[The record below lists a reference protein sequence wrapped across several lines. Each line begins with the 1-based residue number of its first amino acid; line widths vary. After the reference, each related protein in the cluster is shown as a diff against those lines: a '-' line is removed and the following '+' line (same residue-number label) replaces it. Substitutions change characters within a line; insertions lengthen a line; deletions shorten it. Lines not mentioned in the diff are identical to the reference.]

1 MEGKIKI
8 IRRAFLMNQLV
19 QILAGNARLT
29 SQQLAAMTGDTPE
42 EVDAKIAA
50 LQAQGVIRGYKAIV
64 DWDKTDRDF
73 CTARIELKV
82 TPKSGMGFDEI
93 AGTIAQFD
101 EVESVELMSGGY
113 DLGLTVTGKSFKDVA
128 MFVAQRL
135 APLDSVVSTA
145 THFVLK
151 TYKQGGIMTCG
162 QEKDER
168 EGA

>member
-1 MEGKIKI
+1 
-8 IRRAFLMNQLV
+8 MNQLV

-29 SQQLAAMTGDTPE
+29 NQQLAAMTGDTPE
-42 EVDAKIAA
+42 GVEAKLAA
-50 LQAQGVIRGYKAIV
+50 LQADGVIRGYKAVV

-145 THFVLK
+145 THFVLR

-162 QEKDER
+162 REKDER

>member
-1 MEGKIKI
+1 MD
-8 IRRAFLMNQLV
+8 QLI
-19 QILAGNARLT
+19 QILANNARL
-29 SQQLAAMTGDTPE
+29 SAEQLAAMTGSTPAQ
-42 EVDAKIAA
+42 VAARIDA
-50 LQAQGVIRGYKAIV
+50 LQTEGVIRGYKAVV
-64 DWDKTDRDF
+64 DWEKTDRDF

-93 AGTIAQFD
+93 AVTIAQID

-113 DLGLTVTGKSFKDVA
+113 DLGLTVTGKTFKDVA

-135 APLDSVVSTA
+135 APLDSVESTA

-162 QEKDER
+162 QEKGER

>member
-1 MEGKIKI
+1 MD
-8 IRRAFLMNQLV
+8 QLV
-19 QILAGNARLT
+19 QILADNARLT
-29 SQQLAAMTGDTPE
+29 SQQLAAMTGSTPQ
-42 EVDAKIAA
+42 EVEKRLAA
-50 LQAQGVIRGYKAIV
+50 LQSEGVIRGYKAVV
-64 DWDKTDRDF
+64 DWDKAGRDF

-93 AGTIAQFD
+93 ASTIAQFD

-113 DLGLTVTGKSFKDVA
+113 DLGLTVTGKSLQDVA

-151 TYKQGGIMTCG
+151 TYKQGGVMTCG
-162 QEKDER
+162 DERDER
-168 EGA
+168 EGG

>member
-1 MEGKIKI
+1 MD
-8 IRRAFLMNQLV
+8 QLV
-19 QILAGNARLT
+19 QILADNARLT
-29 SQQLAAMTGDTPE
+29 SQQLAAMTGSTPQ
-42 EVDAKIAA
+42 EVEKRLAA
-50 LQAQGVIRGYKAIV
+50 LQSEGVIRGYKAVV
-64 DWDKTDRDF
+64 DWDKAGRDF

-93 AGTIAQFD
+93 ASTIAQFD

-113 DLGLTVTGKSFKDVA
+113 DLGLTVAGKSLQDVA

-145 THFVLK
+145 THFVLRS
-151 TYKQGGIMTCG
+151 YKQGGIMTCG
-162 QEKDER
+162 QEQDER

>member
-1 MEGKIKI
+1 MD
-8 IRRAFLMNQLV
+8 QLI
-19 QILAGNARLT
+19 QILANNARL
-29 SQQLAAMTGDTPE
+29 SAEQLAAMTGSTPAQ
-42 EVDAKIAA
+42 VAARIDA
-50 LQAQGVIRGYKAIV
+50 LQAEGVIRVYMAVV
-64 DWDKTDRDF
+64 DWEKTDRDF

-93 AGTIAQFD
+93 AVTIAQFD

-113 DLGLTVTGKSFKDVA
+113 DLGLTVTGKTFKDVA

-135 APLDSVVSTA
+135 APLDSVESTA

>member
-1 MEGKIKI
+1 MD
-8 IRRAFLMNQLV
+8 QLI
-19 QILAGNARLT
+19 QILANNARL
-29 SQQLAAMTGDTPE
+29 SAEQLAAMTGSTPAQ
-42 EVDAKIAA
+42 VAARMDA
-50 LQAQGVIRGYKAIV
+50 LQAEGVIRGYKAVV
-64 DWDKTDRDF
+64 DWEKTDRDF

-93 AGTIAQFD
+93 AVTIAQFD

-113 DLGLTVTGKSFKDVA
+113 DLGLTVTGKTFKDVA

-135 APLDSVVSTA
+135 APLDSVESTA

>member
-1 MEGKIKI
+1 MEK
-8 IRRAFLMNQLV
+8 
-19 QILAGNARLT
+19 RL
-29 SQQLAAMTGDTPE
+29 
-42 EVDAKIAA
+42 AA
-50 LQAQGVIRGYKAIV
+50 LQSEGVIRGYKAVV
-64 DWDKTDRDF
+64 DWDKAGRDF

-93 AGTIAQFD
+93 ASTIAQFD

-113 DLGLTVTGKSFKDVA
+113 DLGLTVTGKSLQDVA

-145 THFVLK
+145 THFVLRS
-151 TYKQGGIMTCG
+151 YKQGGIMTCG
-162 QEKDER
+162 QEQDER

>member
-1 MEGKIKI
+1 MD
-8 IRRAFLMNQLV
+8 QLI
-19 QILAGNARLT
+19 QILANNARL
-29 SQQLAAMTGDTPE
+29 SAEQLAAMTGSTPAQ
-42 EVDAKIAA
+42 VAARIDA
-50 LQAQGVIRGYKAIV
+50 LQAEGVIRGYKAIV
-64 DWDKTDRDF
+64 DWEKTDRDC

-113 DLGLTVTGKSFKDVA
+113 DLGLTVTGKTFKDVA

-135 APLDSVVSTA
+135 APLDSVESTA

>member
-1 MEGKIKI
+1 MD
-8 IRRAFLMNQLV
+8 QLV
-19 QILAGNARLT
+19 QILADNARLT
-29 SQQLAAMTGDTPE
+29 SQQLAAMTGSTPQ
-42 EVDAKIAA
+42 EVEKRLAA
-50 LQAQGVIRGYKAIV
+50 LQPEGVIRGYKAVV
-64 DWDKTDRDF
+64 DWDKAGRDF

-93 AGTIAQFD
+93 ASTIAQFD

-113 DLGLTVTGKSFKDVA
+113 DLGLTVTGKSLQDVA

-145 THFVLK
+145 THFVLRS
-151 TYKQGGIMTCG
+151 YKQGGIMTCG
-162 QEKDER
+162 QEQDER

>member
-1 MEGKIKI
+1 MD
-8 IRRAFLMNQLV
+8 QLI
-19 QILAGNARLT
+19 QILANNARL
-29 SQQLAAMTGDTPE
+29 SAEQLAAMTGSTPAQ
-42 EVDAKIAA
+42 VAARIDA
-50 LQAQGVIRGYKAIV
+50 LQAEGVIRGYKAVV
-64 DWDKTDRDF
+64 DWEKTDRDF

-93 AGTIAQFD
+93 AVTIAQFD

-113 DLGLTVTGKSFKDVA
+113 DLGLTVTGKTFKDVA

-135 APLDSVVSTA
+135 APLDSVESTA

>member
-1 MEGKIKI
+1 MD
-8 IRRAFLMNQLV
+8 QLV
-19 QILAGNARLT
+19 QILADNARLT
-29 SQQLAAMTGDTPE
+29 SQQLAAMTGSTPQ
-42 EVDAKIAA
+42 EVEKRLAA
-50 LQAQGVIRGYKAIV
+50 LQSEGVIRGYKAVV
-64 DWDKTDRDF
+64 DWDKAGRDF

-93 AGTIAQFD
+93 ASTIAQFD

-113 DLGLTVTGKSFKDVA
+113 DLGLTVTGKSLQDVA

-145 THFVLK
+145 THFVLRS
-151 TYKQGGIMTCG
+151 YKQGCIMTCG
-162 QEKDER
+162 QEQDER

>member
-1 MEGKIKI
+1 
-8 IRRAFLMNQLV
+8 MNKLI
-19 QILAGNARLT
+19 QILANNARL
-29 SQQLAAMTGDTPE
+29 SSEQLAAMTGDTPAQVE
-42 EVDAKIAA
+42 EKIAA

-64 DWDKTDRDF
+64 DWEKTDRDF

-93 AGTIAQFD
+93 AETVAQFD

-113 DLGLTVTGKSFKDVA
+113 DLGLTVTGKTFKDVA

-135 APLDSVVSTA
+135 APLDSIESTA

-151 TYKQGGIMTCG
+151 TYKQDGLMTCG
-162 QEKDER
+162 GEKDER
-168 EGA
+168 EGVF

>member
-1 MEGKIKI
+1 MD
-8 IRRAFLMNQLV
+8 QLI
-19 QILAGNARLT
+19 QILANNARL
-29 SQQLAAMTGDTPE
+29 SAEQLAAMTGSTPA
-42 EVDAKIAA
+42 EVAARIDA
-50 LQAQGVIRGYKAIV
+50 LQAEGVIRGYKAVV
-64 DWDKTDRDF
+64 DWEKTDRDF

-93 AGTIAQFD
+93 AVTIAQFD

-113 DLGLTVTGKSFKDVA
+113 DLGLTVTGKTFKDVA

-135 APLDSVVSTA
+135 APLDSVESTA

>member
-1 MEGKIKI
+1 MD
-8 IRRAFLMNQLV
+8 QLV
-19 QILAGNARLT
+19 QILADNARLT
-29 SQQLAAMTGDTPE
+29 SQQLAAMTGSTPQ
-42 EVDAKIAA
+42 EVEKRLAA
-50 LQAQGVIRGYKAIV
+50 LQSEGVIRGYKAVV
-64 DWDKTDRDF
+64 DWDKAGRDF

-93 AGTIAQFD
+93 ASTSAQFD

-113 DLGLTVTGKSFKDVA
+113 DLGLTVTGKSLQDVA

-145 THFVLK
+145 THFVLRS
-151 TYKQGGIMTCG
+151 YKQGGIMTCG
-162 QEKDER
+162 QEQDER

>member
-1 MEGKIKI
+1 MD
-8 IRRAFLMNQLV
+8 QLV
-19 QILAGNARLT
+19 QILADNARLT
-29 SQQLAAMTGDTPE
+29 SQQLAAMTGSTPQ
-42 EVDAKIAA
+42 EVEKRLAA
-50 LQAQGVIRGYKAIV
+50 LQSEGVIRGYKAVV
-64 DWDKTDRDF
+64 DWDKAGRDF

-93 AGTIAQFD
+93 ASTIAQFD

-113 DLGLTVTGKSFKDVA
+113 DLGLTVTGKSLQDVA

-145 THFVLK
+145 THFVLRSY
-151 TYKQGGIMTCG
+151 TQGGIMTCG
-162 QEKDER
+162 QEQDER

>member
-1 MEGKIKI
+1 MD
-8 IRRAFLMNQLV
+8 QLV
-19 QILAGNARLT
+19 QILADNARLT
-29 SQQLAAMTGDTPE
+29 SQQLAAMTGSTPQ
-42 EVDAKIAA
+42 EVEKRLAA
-50 LQAQGVIRGYKAIV
+50 LQSEGVIRGYKAVV
-64 DWDKTDRDF
+64 DWDKAGRDF

-93 AGTIAQFD
+93 ASTIAQFD

-113 DLGLTVTGKSFKDVA
+113 DLGLTVTGKSLQDVA

-145 THFVLK
+145 THFVLRS
-151 TYKQGGIMTCG
+151 YKQGGIRTCG
-162 QEKDER
+162 QEQDER

>member
-1 MEGKIKI
+1 MT
-8 IRRAFLMNQLV
+8 QLI
-19 QILAGNARLT
+19 QLLSTNARLT
-29 SQQLAAMTGDTPE
+29 TQQLAAMTGDTPKGVE
-42 EVDAKIAA
+42 QKIDT
-50 LQAQGVIRGYKAIV
+50 LEKEGVIRGYKAIV
-64 DWDKTDRDF
+64 DWDKTERDF
-73 CTARIELKV
+73 CTARIELRV

-93 AGTIAQFD
+93 ASTIAQFD

-151 TYKQGGIMTCG
+151 TYKQGGVMTCDG
-162 QEKDER
+162 EKDER

>member
-1 MEGKIKI
+1 MD
-8 IRRAFLMNQLV
+8 QLI
-19 QILAGNARLT
+19 QILANNARL
-29 SQQLAAMTGDTPE
+29 SAEQLAAMTGSTPAQ
-42 EVDAKIAA
+42 VAARIDA
-50 LQAQGVIRGYKAIV
+50 LQAEGVIRGYKAIV
-64 DWDKTDRDF
+64 DWEKTDRDF

-93 AGTIAQFD
+93 ASTIAQFD

-113 DLGLTVTGKSFKDVA
+113 DLGLTVTGKSLQDVA

-145 THFVLK
+145 THFVLRS
-151 TYKQGGIMTCG
+151 YKQGGIMTCG
-162 QEKDER
+162 QEQDER

>member
-1 MEGKIKI
+1 MD
-8 IRRAFLMNQLV
+8 QLI
-19 QILAGNARLT
+19 QILANNARL
-29 SQQLAAMTGDTPE
+29 SAEQLAAMTGSTPAQ
-42 EVDAKIAA
+42 VAARIDA
-50 LQAQGVIRGYKAIV
+50 LQTEGVIRGYKAIV
-64 DWDKTDRDF
+64 DWEKTDRDF

-113 DLGLTVTGKSFKDVA
+113 DLGLTVTGKTFKDVA

-135 APLDSVVSTA
+135 APLDSVESTA

>member
-1 MEGKIKI
+1 MTGSTPQEVEK
-8 IRRAFLMNQLV
+8 R
-19 QILAGNARLT
+19 LAG
-29 SQQLAAMTGDTPE
+29 
-42 EVDAKIAA
+42 
-50 LQAQGVIRGYKAIV
+50 LQSEGVIRGYKAVV
-64 DWDKTDRDF
+64 DWDKAGRDF

-93 AGTIAQFD
+93 ASTIAQFD

-113 DLGLTVTGKSFKDVA
+113 DLGLTVTGKSLQDVA

-145 THFVLK
+145 THFVLRS
-151 TYKQGGIMTCG
+151 YKQGGIMTCG
-162 QEKDER
+162 QEQDER

>member
-1 MEGKIKI
+1 
-8 IRRAFLMNQLV
+8 MNQLV

-29 SQQLAAMTGDTPE
+29 NQQLAAMTGDTPE
-42 EVDAKIAA
+42 GVEAKLAA
-50 LQAQGVIRGYKAIV
+50 LQADGVIRGYKAVV

-145 THFVLK
+145 THFVLR